1 MIGFTEPAENQVYVT
16 DQPATKVIKA
26 EGTLSDTQT
35 GVNPASVTWTIGEA
49 PQPANLTPGKW
60 NVDFIPGAY
69 GFFELRLKASDL
81 ASNSTSAACRFAVVP
96 AYEPATLEE
105 LLGPQS
111 YLRDL
116 ILFASSYL
124 QRADG
129 SPVQTAVLKTSFHLP
144 FQTLSLPTTPESQE
158 FANEVLVPIRQLRAR
173 DNFSTNNLD
182 EAEAQVA
189 EAALVA
195 RYNFSELATGATDG
209 VEDRFRGFRGLSLN
223 GRLFVIPG
231 RQAIDQDAVDLTGA
245 PSSPLEDSFRSTG
258 DSLVVIG
265 DPVAATDWPARAL
278 ALGRGNRDFSL
289 SFWIRPED
297 YGAGEWRGVVFKG
310 DESGGLLLRTPGI
323 WLHPSQNRIHFCI
336 STAFSGN
343 ERGDSNA
350 LLPIDAWTHVAYV
363 KIGRRLRLYLNG
375 LLDKEVVLNSADI
388 LHSQNP
394 LYLGTNPHYAG
405 FKGALSEFRVY
416 ATGLGDE
423 EVRYLA
429 QDRLAGL
436 PDLDIA
442 KRRYCDAAYEAL
454 LSGLGTSRNELAT
467 IGNLS
472 AEQVQ
477 EFKIRLGLADL
488 PGQQVPVLEGLVPL
502 AGDTDDT
509 LQNLYERF
517 LAKHFGLP
525 LTFWEPSSGSSPT
538 PTVLMQRQAG
548 LEHSYLQDDSDP
560 ARWPDL
566 DPDLVDWK
574 ELNPDAAPWRQ
585 LHIARSGQLATKF
598 RQLSNPNLTAKNM
611 VAMIYNA
618 SVFDQ
623 IGELEQAD
631 AEGRSIVEGASAL
644 SLDLPMLRQI
654 QACLSLVGQ
663 QFLPLQRTGLA
674 HLLVEVWKRRDLR
687 ATWVREESLLPTRPW
702 PSVAGP
708 GAWVPG
714 HYRRDFLPWRGSVRR
729 RVALEDRLG
738 ERHRAFNAL
747 VQDHTRLLLDV
758 QRSTLPRLRDD
769 LLGIGDM
776 PALVTQLRSLQQLL
790 LTDLTV
796 AGALELSTVEQATS
810 SLQVLLNGILSDWFG
825 DGHPAQ
831 NWKPKPDAAV
841 YKAQWD
847 GIDTNGRW
855 QSSLLNYYYRENIL
869 YPGLRK
875 ANSELFNDC
884 LRKLRAIQPLTEA
897 ALEDATQP
905 YALAVARLPRGERS
919 IVFPTGGGLP
929 QVIFTPNVEL
939 VFYLPVAEGVALQR
953 AGQLVAALNRYAK
966 VLDVTARTNQRLLVK
981 LLADEPVGQ
990 PASASLIKAPDWAA
1004 SLGDPHD
1011 RPGLPGGQPPG
1022 CQNPYTRFVLF
1033 QIQHCMMALAD
1044 AAFARGER
1052 AVARARY
1059 LEVQEIQDL
1068 PEWEDVPPLVGG
1080 QAYLPNPLLE
1090 AYRVRAASGLRKLR
1104 LGLSLQGLPLPPDA
1118 SRGTGNV
1125 GLSSLVL
1132 PTPYSWRFLWERT
1145 NRWGGLAK
1153 QSEAEYFAAIQSKEI
1168 ALKELIEANFTLE
1181 LATQTVKLR
1190 DLGITEASNGKSL
1203 ALLQAGRSRI
1213 ELERYNDWLAL
1224 GDNFYERIQIT
1235 SMTAASN
1242 WRQKANI
1249 AETAAAAATSLGSA
1263 ASGALASAGSAVSF
1277 YIGAAVAQGVA
1288 GVTRD
1293 FAIAQDY
1300 QAQLSNIFAGRERR
1314 SEEWQLRRDL
1324 AVQDGLIGAQGVE
1337 LAEDRLAI
1345 AQQDK
1350 VIAVA
1355 QSNQAKQMLTFLQNK
1370 FTNAEFWDWYV
1381 GYKYEEYAF
1390 YLQYGASLLRQTE
1403 QTLAW
1408 TRGEQ
1413 PQGIA
1418 RLDYIREASSGGI
1431 QDRRGI
1437 TGSARLLQDLYTL
1450 EQYAVSTD
1458 RRLLNLTSNF
1468 SAARLMPFELE
1479 EFRRTGMLP
1488 FSIPMSWHESAFPG
1502 TYLGLIKRVRISFVA
1517 LIAPS
1522 VGIRATLSSNG
1533 LSRIVTADPGYPTKV
1548 LQQDPQTVALT
1559 SPTGATGVFELD
1571 MQSDLNYPFE
1581 NQGIDTTFFVEMYP
1595 AANPTIDFDSL
1606 VDVVISLDYTAKFS
1620 LELRERVIKTL
1631 PRETSG
1637 DRVISVRRDLPDVWY
1652 ELANGQGTSAL
1663 IALSV
1668 GRNLFLPGIENVQIR
1683 ELSISARTT
1692 EGAPC
1697 AFAVIPSVTR
1707 GAATNVIAPKVVAT
1721 GGIASS
1727 RQSMA
1732 IEWRTS
1738 AQNQP
1743 ALLPSPVDTAWR
1755 FEISNDLTPGNTT
1768 SSRILDQLREGTVDD
1783 IIVVIGF
1790 AGRNAPWPAL

>member
-1 MIGFTEPAENQVYVT
+1 M
-16 DQPATKVIKA
+16 
-26 EGTLSDTQT
+26 
-35 GVNPASVTWTIGEA
+35 
-49 PQPANLTPGKW
+49 
-60 NVDFIPGAY
+60 
-69 GFFELRLKASDL
+69 
-81 ASNSTSAACRFAVVP
+81 VP
-96 AYEPATLEE
+96 AYQPATLEE
-105 LLGPQS
+105 LLSQQS

-116 ILFASSYL
+116 LLFASSYL
-124 QRADG
+124 RKTDG
-129 SPVQTAVLKTSFHLP
+129 SPVRTAELETSFHLP
-144 FQTLSLPTTPESQE
+144 FEILSRPNTPESQE
-158 FANEVLVPIRQLRAR
+158 VANEVLVPIRQLRAR

-189 EAALVA
+189 ESALVA
-195 RYNFSELATGATDG
+195 RYNFAELATGATDG
-209 VEDRFRGFRGLSLN
+209 VIDRFRGFRGLSLN
-223 GRLFVIPG
+223 GLPFVVPG
-231 RQAIDQDAVDLTGA
+231 QQAINQDAVDLTGA
-245 PSSPLEDSFRSTG
+245 PGSLLENSFRSTG
-258 DSLVVIG
+258 NSLVVIG
-265 DPVAATDWPARAL
+265 DPGAVTDWPARAL

-297 YGAGEWRGVVFKG
+297 YGAGAWRGVVFKG
-310 DESGGLLLRTPGI
+310 DESSAPLLRTPGI
-323 WLHPSQNRIHFCI
+323 WLHPSQNRIRFRL
-336 STAFSGN
+336 STAFNYDEG
-343 ERGDSNA
+343 GDSNA
-350 LLPIDAWTHVAYV
+350 VLPIDVWTHVAYI

-388 LHSQNP
+388 MHSQNP

-416 ATGLGDE
+416 ATGLGDD

-436 PDLDIA
+436 PNLDTA

-472 AEQVQ
+472 VEQVQ

-488 PGQQVPVLEGLVPL
+488 PGQQVPVLEGLVPI
-502 AGDTDDT
+502 AAVTDDT

-517 LAKHFGLP
+517 LAEHFGLP

-538 PTVLMQRQAG
+538 PTVLLQRQAG
-548 LEHSYLQDDSDP
+548 LDHSYLHDDSDP

-585 LHIARSGQLATKF
+585 LHIDRSGQLATKF
-598 RQLSNPNLTAKNM
+598 RQLTNPNLTAKNM
-611 VAMIYNA
+611 VVMVYNA

-623 IGELEQAD
+623 LDDLGQAD

-654 QACLSLVGQ
+654 QTCLSLVGQ

-729 RVALEDRLG
+729 RLALEDRLG
-738 ERHRAFNAL
+738 ARHRAFNAL

-776 PALVTQLRSLQQLL
+776 PALVTQLRALQQLL

-831 NWKPKPDAAV
+831 NWKPKPDAAA

-847 GIDTNGRW
+847 GIDTIARW
-855 QSSLLNYYYRENIL
+855 QTSLLNHYYTENVL
-869 YPGLRK
+869 YPGLRN

-905 YALAVARLPRGERS
+905 YAQAVASLPRGQWS
-919 IVFPTGGGLP
+919 IVFPTDGGLA
-929 QVIFTPNVEL
+929 QRFFTPNVEL

-953 AGQLVAALNRYAK
+953 AGQLEAALSRYAK
-966 VLDVTARTNQRLLVK
+966 VLDVTAKPNQRRLVQP
-981 LLADEPVGQ
+981 LVNEPVGQ
-990 PASASLIKAPDWAA
+990 PASAALIKAPDWAA
-1004 SLGDPHD
+1004 SLGDPHA
-1011 RPGLPGGQPPG
+1011 RASLGEGQRPG

-1033 QIQHCMMALAD
+1033 QIQHCILALAE

-1052 AVARARY
+1052 AVARAQY
-1059 LEVQEIQDL
+1059 LKVQEIQEL
-1068 PEWEDVPPLVGG
+1068 PEMEDVPPLVGG

-1090 AYRVRAASGLRKLR
+1090 AYRLRAASGLRKLR
-1104 LGLSLQGLPLPPDA
+1104 LGLSLQGMPVPPDPT
-1118 SRGTGNV
+1118 RGTGNV

-1190 DLGITEASNGKSL
+1190 DLGITEVSNGKSL

-1213 ELERYNDWLAL
+1213 ELERYKDWLAM
-1224 GDNFYERIQIT
+1224 GDNSYERLQIK
-1235 SMTAASN
+1235 SMTAASD
-1242 WRQKANI
+1242 WRQAANV
-1249 AETAAAAATSLGSA
+1249 AETAAAAASSLGA
-1263 ASGALASAGSAVSF
+1263 AAGNLKNAFGVAAGF
-1277 YIGAAVAQGVA
+1277 YVGAAVAQTAAGVA
-1288 GVTRD
+1288 KGFVNS
-1293 FAIAQDY
+1293 QDY
-1300 QAQLSNIFAGRERR
+1300 LAQLSSIYAGRERR
-1314 SEEWQLRRDL
+1314 NEEWQLRRDL
-1324 AVQDGLIGAQGVE
+1324 AAQDGLIGAQGVE
-1337 LAEDRLAI
+1337 LADDRLAI

-1350 VIAVA
+1350 VIADA
-1355 QSNQAKQMLTFLQNK
+1355 QSNQAKQMLAFLQNK

-1381 GYKYEEYAF
+1381 GFKYEEYAF
-1390 YLQYGASLLRQTE
+1390 YLQNSASLLRQAE

-1418 RLDYIREASSGGI
+1418 RLDYIREASSGGN

-1468 SAARLMPFELE
+1468 SAARLMPVELE

-1581 NQGIDTTFFVEMYP
+1581 NQGIDTTFFVEMYR

-1637 DRVISVRRDLPDVWY
+1637 DRVISVRRDRPDVWY
-1652 ELANGQGTSAL
+1652 ELANGQGTSAV

-1707 GAATNVIAPKVVAT
+1707 SATTNVIAGKVVAT

-1727 RQSMA
+1727 RQSA
-1732 IEWRTS
+1732 ANEWRPS

-1743 ALLPSPVDTAWR
+1743 ALLPSPVESDWR
-1755 FEISNDLTPGNTT
+1755 FEISNDSTAGNIT

-1783 IIVVIGF
+1783 IIIVLGF
-1790 AGRNAPWPAL
+1790 TGRNAPWPTL